1 MFGHRV
7 SKFGYVLAALCL
19 TNAIVMSVYRI
30 PDHTL
35 LEALRFFTATGFVV
49 SFCAV
54 FLGVIARGFERVE
67 AAIREQR
74 MEGRS

>member
-7 SKFGYVLAALCL
+7 SKVGYVLAVL
-19 TNAIVMSVYRI
+19 TFILIIVNTVFKVPNPFQAVSMFM
-30 PDHTL
+30 
-35 LEALRFFTATGFVV
+35 AFTGVII

-74 MEGRS
+74 AESR